1 VSRTKR
7 SERALEATRADI
19 LAAAGRV
26 FAERGAGATMQAI
39 ADEAGYT
46 VPTLYAY
53 FPNKRALLDG
63 MTEAV
68 TCAVLDLY
76 EARMPSGLTFAQK
89 VESLLLRQFGW
100 VQQNRERILVLF
112 NIPEFRDGHAEKP
125 RPFVE
130 RAVTWLQTH
139 ASSEELGGLDPEHAA
154 WLFWGLGHGAI
165 HRWLHDGARD
175 DLLAAVPIVA
185 RIFVQ
190 GLEVRR

>member
-1 VSRTKR
+1 MSRTKR

-63 MTEAV
+63 MAEGV
-68 TCAVLDLY
+68 TCAVLALY
-76 EARMPSGLTFAQK
+76 EARMPSGLSFRQK
-89 VESLLLRQFGW
+89 VESLLLRQLGW
-100 VQQNRERILVLF
+100 VQENREHIMVLF
-112 NIPEFRDGHAEKP
+112 NIPEMRHGHGERP

-130 RAVTWLQTH
+130 RAVAWLRTH
-139 ASSEELGGLDPEHAA
+139 ATDEDLGGLDPEHAA

-165 HRWLHDGARD
+165 HRWLHGGARH
-175 DLLAAVPIVA
+175 DLLAAAPIVA
-185 RIFVQ
+185 RIFVH